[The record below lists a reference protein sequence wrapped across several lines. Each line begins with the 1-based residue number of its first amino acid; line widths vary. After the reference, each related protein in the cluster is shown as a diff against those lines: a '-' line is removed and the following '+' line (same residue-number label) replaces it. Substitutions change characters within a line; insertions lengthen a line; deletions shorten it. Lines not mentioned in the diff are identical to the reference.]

1 MEAHLQ
7 WFHILF
13 YQRLL
18 NHDTKKRK
26 FRPDARFSTASTR
39 ELPQA
44 RREHAQYMLT
54 LNIIEKVLT
63 LLLQQH
69 RKKVAITS
77 SKVWKNW
84 ISYLFQHCGYG
95 IYKPKKTN
103 RIVNKISNITNTQPH
118 PRVIFFKKTAFFLK
132 QKDALGTRL
141 PHLQRNFTKKIRR
154 PLIIVKGCTEY
165 EVETYC

>member
-1 MEAHLQ
+1 MVSYPFLSKVVKPWYKKEKVQA
-7 WFHILF
+7 WRKILHSKHA
-13 YQRLL
+13 RI
-18 NHDTKKRK
+18 TASKKRTC
-26 FRPDARFSTASTR
+26 AVHAHS
-39 ELPQA
+39 
-44 RREHAQYMLT
+44 EHHR
-54 LNIIEKVLT
+54 EKVLT
-63 LLLQQH
+63 LPLQQH

-103 RIVNKISNITNTQPH
+103 RIFNKISNIPNTQPR

-165 EVETYC
+165 EVETYCWH

>member
-1 MEAHLQ
+1 MIQ
-7 WFHILF
+7 
-13 YQRLL
+13 
-18 NHDTKKRK
+18 KRESSGLTQDS
-26 FRPDARFSTASTR
+26 PQ
-39 ELPQA
+39 QA
-44 RREHAQYMLT
+44 RANYRKQEENMRSTCSLWT
-54 LNIIEKVLT
+54 SEKVLT
-63 LLLQQH
+63 LPLQQH

-103 RIVNKISNITNTQPH
+103 RIVNKISNIPNTQPR

-165 EVETYC
+165 EVETYCWHQIKKIKTRKWKMKNFN